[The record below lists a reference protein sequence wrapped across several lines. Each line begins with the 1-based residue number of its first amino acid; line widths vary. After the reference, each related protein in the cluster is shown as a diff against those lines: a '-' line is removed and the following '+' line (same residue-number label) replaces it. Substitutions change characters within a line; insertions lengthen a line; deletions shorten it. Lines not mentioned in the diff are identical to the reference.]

1 MTESSSEGQK
11 VTRADIESVSEK
23 LAKLAKDLPESER
36 AVLGLVLARAQVAPE
51 DADLSEASAADLEK
65 TPAGDPAGRRVLAD
79 QPFAGQLA
87 RAAGL
92 FAKPEVTVVVGW
104 QYRFGLTDGLD
115 DVVLPADPGIA
126 EH

>member
-51 DADLSEASAADLEK
+51 DADLTEVSAADLKE
-65 TPAGDPAGRRVLAD
+65 PADRRVLAD

-115 DVVLPADPGIA
+115 DVVLPAGPGIA
-126 EH
+126 ER

>member
-23 LAKLAKDLPESER
+23 LAKLARDLPESER

-51 DADLSEASAADLEK
+51 DADLTAASADDLEE
-65 TPAGDPAGRRVLAD
+65 PAAGGSAGRRILAD

-92 FAKPEVTVVVGW
+92 FARPEVTVVVGW

-115 DVVLPADPGIA
+115 EVVLPADSGIA
-126 EH
+126 ER